1 MTPPEGKASDVLERM
16 RRTATKQPAE
26 ANGRGEHVKANPPLK
41 RLGRAAGRE
50 KVRYTLD
57 LTGDQHH
64 FLKRFA
70 VDAGVDASQV
80 MRALLTLLDKDHDL
94 AKQVM
99 QQLLSGAMQ

>member
-1 MTPPEGKASDVLERM
+1 MTPDGKASDVLERM
-16 RRTATKQPAE
+16 RKTATKQPAE
-26 ANGRGEHVKANPPLK
+26 ANGHGQHTRTPGSQGP
-41 RLGRAAGRE
+41 GRAAGRE

-57 LTGDQHH
+57 LPGAQHH

-80 MRALLTLLDKDHDL
+80 MRTLLTLLADDDDL
-94 AKQVM
+94 AERVM